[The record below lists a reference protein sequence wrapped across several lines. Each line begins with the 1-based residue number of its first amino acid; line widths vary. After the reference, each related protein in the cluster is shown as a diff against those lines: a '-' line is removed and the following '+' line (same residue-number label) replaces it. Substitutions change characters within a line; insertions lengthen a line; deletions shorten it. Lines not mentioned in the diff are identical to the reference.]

1 VPAEPAATASILVIV
16 GTLMA
21 ISVLFSRASERIGIP
36 VALAFLAI
44 GMAAGSEGLGG
55 LQFEDYGIAFRIG
68 TVALALI
75 LFDGGLNTSL
85 PAVRRALGPSV
96 VLATVGVGG
105 TAAAVGVVAHLLGF
119 PWTEAFLLGAI
130 VSSTDAAAVFS
141 VLRGSGVNL
150 RRRVGLTLELES
162 GLNDPLAV
170 ILTIELTRRLL
181 HEAAAGWSAILF
193 VPLELL
199 VGGGLGAAIGFGGR
213 LLLRRARLPAGGL
226 YPVLTV
232 ALACLSFGV
241 PTLFFGSG
249 FLAVY
254 VAALVLGNDLLPY
267 RSGLLRVH
275 DAIAWFSQ
283 ILMFVMLGLLAFP
296 SRLLQVAPIGL
307 GLGLFLAFV
316 ARPLVVL
323 LCLRPFGYSAKE
335 TAYIGWV
342 GLRGAVPIILAT
354 FPVLAGATA
363 GTRIFD
369 VVFFIVVVNAI
380 IPGGTVRWV
389 TRRLGLE
396 SHEPPRPQ
404 AVLELNS
411 SEPLDAEV
419 LSFSIEPA
427 AAVAGARVS
436 ELPFPAGSAAALIVR
451 GTALIV
457 PKGQTEMLPGDHV
470 FVFCRPDDRPFLQLM
485 FGKLE
490 ETEGISDEEET
501 EETERS

>member
-1 VPAEPAATASILVIV
+1 MSVEPAATASILVIV

-44 GMAAGSEGLGG
+44 GMAAGSEGFGG
-55 LQFEDYGIAFRIG
+55 VAFEDYGRAFRIG

-85 PAVRRALGPSV
+85 PAVRRALAPTA
-96 VLATVGVGG
+96 VLATVGVAA
-105 TAAAVGVVAHLLGF
+105 TAAAVGLAAHLLGV

-130 VSSTDAAAVFS
+130 VSSTDAAAVFT

-162 GLNDPLAV
+162 GLNDPVAV
-170 ILTIELTRRLL
+170 ILTIELTRRLV
-181 HEAAAGWSAILF
+181 HPGEGVWSALLL

-199 VGGGLGAAIGFGGR
+199 VGGALGVALGFGGR
-213 LLLRRARLPAGGL
+213 WLLRRARLPAGGL

-232 ALACLSFGV
+232 ALALLSFGL

-254 VAALVLGNDLLPY
+254 VTALVLGNDLLPY

-275 DAIAWFSQ
+275 DAIAWFCQ

-296 SRLLQVAPIGL
+296 SRLLEVAPIGL
-307 GLGLFLAFV
+307 GIGLFLAFV
-316 ARPLVVL
+316 ARPLAVF
-323 LCLRPFGYSAKE
+323 LCLPPFGYSAKE

-363 GTRIFD
+363 GHRIFD
-369 VVFFIVVVNAI
+369 VVFFVVVVNAL

-389 TRRLGLE
+389 TRRFGLE
-396 SHEPPRPQ
+396 SHEPERPQ

-419 LSFSIEPA
+419 LSFSIDQA
-427 AAVAGARVS
+427 AAAAGARIA
-436 ELPFPAGSAAALIVR
+436 ELPFPAGAAAALIVR
-451 GTALIV
+451 GTALVV
-457 PKGQTEMLPGDHV
+457 PKGQTQLLPGDHV
-470 FVFCRPDDRPFLQLM
+470 FVFCRPDDRAFLQLM
-485 FGKLE
+485 FGRLE
-490 ETEGISDEEET
+490 EAEMDDGEEAGLA
-501 EETERS
+501 